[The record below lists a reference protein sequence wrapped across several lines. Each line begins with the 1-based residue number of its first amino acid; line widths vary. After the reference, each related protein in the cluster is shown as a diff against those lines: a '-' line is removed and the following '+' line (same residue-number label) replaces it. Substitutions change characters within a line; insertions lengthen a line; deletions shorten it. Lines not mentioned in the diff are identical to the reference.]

1 MKRILAL
8 IFSSTLI
15 LGACGSDDTS
25 NNNSDTK
32 SEDKTE
38 EKSQDNKDDKSKEN
52 NKSKEEKKSQDSED
66 NSTEEENT
74 QEAATNEQNSSNQ
87 DDNYGDT
94 NQNEQSDEENEYP
107 YTAQQYNELVD
118 EYNSLTDGET
128 MDHVNRG
135 VTEKE
140 YSQLQGRIN
149 TLYEEGAQDKFKSE
163 PSTSVDNIEHDP
175 TDDLATASEY
185 NDIVDEYNTMKNRP
199 GNKSR
204 VNSSVPQ
211 SQYNTLVDEYNEL
224 VDQEYE
230 EEGY

>member
-1 MKRILAL
+1 MKKFLTL
-8 IFSSTLI
+8 IFSSALI
-15 LGACGSDDTS
+15 LGACGSGDTS

-38 EKSQDNKDDKSKEN
+38 EKSQDNKGDKSKEN
-52 NKSKEEKKSQDSED
+52 NKSKEEK
-66 NSTEEENT
+66 NSTEEQNA
-74 QEAATNEQNSSNQ
+74 QEAATNEQSSSNQ
-87 DDNYGDT
+87 DSNYSDT

-230 EEGY
+230 EAGY

>member
-1 MKRILAL
+1 MKKFLAL

-15 LGACGSDDTS
+15 LGACGSNDTS
-25 NNNSDTK
+25 DDNSDTK
-32 SEDKTE
+32 SESKTE
-38 EKSQDNKDDKSKEN
+38 KKSEDKKDD
-52 NKSKEEKKSQDSED
+52 KSKEEKKSQESED
-66 NSTEEENT
+66 NSSEEPNT
-74 QEAATNEQNSSNQ
+74 QETATTKQNSSNQ
-87 DDNYGDT
+87 DDNYSDT

>member
-1 MKRILAL
+1 MKKFLAL
-8 IFSSTLI
+8 IFSGALI
-15 LGACGSDDTS
+15 LGACGNNDAS
-25 NNNSDTK
+25 NNDSDTK
-32 SEDKTE
+32 SEKKTE
-38 EKSQDNKDDKSKEN
+38 KKSEDKKDNKSKEDK
-52 NKSKEEKKSQDSED
+52 KSKEEKKSQENEDSKSTQEN
-66 NSTEEENT
+66 NSTQEQNT
-74 QEAATNEQNSSNQ
+74 QETATS
-87 DDNYGDT
+87 
-94 NQNEQSDEENEYP
+94 EQSDEGNEYP

-163 PSTSVDNIEHDP
+163 PSTSVDNVEHDS
-175 TDDLATASEY
+175 TDDLVTASEY
-185 NDIVDEYNTMKNRP
+185 NDIVDEYNTMENRP

-230 EEGY
+230 EAGY

>member
-1 MKRILAL
+1 MKKVLFL
-8 IFSSTLI
+8 IFASLLV
-15 LGACGSDDTS
+15 LGACGNNDSEKKEDNKTSEHKKSNDPKKDKKSDD
-25 NNNSDTK
+25 
-32 SEDKTE
+32 
-38 EKSQDNKDDKSKEN
+38 
-52 NKSKEEKKSQDSED
+52 KKD
-66 NSTEEENT
+66 NSNEEQNT
-74 QEAATNEQNSSNQ
+74 QETATNEQNSSNQ
-87 DDNYGDT
+87 DDNYSNT

-163 PSTSVDNIEHDP
+163 PSTSVDNIEHDS
-175 TDDLATASEY
+175 TDDLVTASEY
-185 NDIVDEYNTMKNRP
+185 NELVDEYNTMKNRP

-204 VNSSVPQ
+204 VNSSVSQ
-211 SQYNTLVDEYNEL
+211 SQYNTLIDEYNEL
-224 VDQEYE
+224 VDQEFE
-230 EEGY
+230 EAGY

>member
-1 MKRILAL
+1 MKKFLAL
-8 IFSSTLI
+8 IFSSALI
-15 LGACGSDDTS
+15 LGACGNDDTS
-25 NNNSDTK
+25 NKDSDTK
-32 SEDKTE
+32 SESKTE
-38 EKSQDNKDDKSKEN
+38 KKADDKKDNKSKEN
-52 NKSKEEKKSQDSED
+52 NKSKEEK
-66 NSTEEENT
+66 NSTEEQNA
-74 QEAATNEQNSSNQ
+74 QEAATNEQSSSNQ
-87 DDNYGDT
+87 DSNYSDT

-230 EEGY
+230 EAGY

>member
-1 MKRILAL
+1 MKKFLAL
-8 IFSSTLI
+8 IFSSILI
-15 LGACGSDDTS
+15 LGACGNDDTS
-25 NNNSDTK
+25 NENSDTK
-32 SEDKTE
+32 SESKTE
-38 EKSQDNKDDKSKEN
+38 KKSEDK
-52 NKSKEEKKSQDSED
+52 KSKEEKKSQENED
-66 NSTEEENT
+66 NNSTE
-74 QEAATNEQNSSNQ
+74 EQNSSNQ
-87 DDNYGDT
+87 DDNYSDT
-94 NQNEQSDEENEYP
+94 NQNDQSDEENEYP

-149 TLYEEGAQDKFKSE
+149 TLYEEGTQDKFKSE
-163 PSTSVDNIEHDP
+163 PNTSVDNIEHDS
-175 TDDLATASEY
+175 TDDLVTASEY
-185 NDIVDEYNTMKNRP
+185 NDIVDEYNTMENRP

-230 EEGY
+230 EAGY